1 MFLLRMGINRDEIDY
16 FIDNLSMLINSG
28 MDIVAA
34 LNAIKTDIRSKSMVK
49 LIDYMKEEID
59 EGSTL
64 SGAIR
69 KMKFLPEHVISL
81 IQIGEDTG
89 NLAENLKLIVEQ
101 EQKERVF
108 RSKLRSAMMY
118 PLFVVFVTVV
128 VGVGISWF
136 ILPKLSTVF
145 DQLKMDL
152 PLITRALVGVGN
164 FLSDYGVI
172 AVPAFFLVMAIIMF
186 FMFFFKKTKF
196 IGQAI
201 LLRIPGVK
209 KLIQQIELARFGY
222 IFGTLLEAGLPIMYA
237 LDSIKDITTLEPYKN
252 LYNHIRGEI
261 KEGVTFEESFK
272 KYPDST
278 KLLSTSAEQMIVS
291 GEKSG
296 NLSGTL
302 MDIGKAFESKIDMTA
317 KNLTTM
323 LEPILLIIVWIG
335 VLAIALAVILPIY
348 SLIGNFNT

>member
-1 MFLLRMGINRDEIDY
+1 M
-16 FIDNLSMLINSG
+16 
-28 MDIVAA
+28 
-34 LNAIKTDIRSKSMVK
+34 
-49 LIDYMKEEID
+49 
-59 EGSTL
+59 

-237 LDSIKDITTLEPYKN
+237 LD
-252 LYNHIRGEI
+252 
-261 KEGVTFEESFK
+261 
-272 KYPDST
+272 
-278 KLLSTSAEQMIVS
+278 
-291 GEKSG
+291 
-296 NLSGTL
+296 
-302 MDIGKAFESKIDMTA
+302 
-317 KNLTTM
+317 
-323 LEPILLIIVWIG
+323 
-335 VLAIALAVILPIY
+335 
-348 SLIGNFNT
+348 